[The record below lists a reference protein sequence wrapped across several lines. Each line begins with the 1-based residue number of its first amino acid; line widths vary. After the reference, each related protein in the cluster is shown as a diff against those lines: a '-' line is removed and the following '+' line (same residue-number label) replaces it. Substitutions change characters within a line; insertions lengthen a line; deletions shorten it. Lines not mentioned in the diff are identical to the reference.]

1 MIRAA
6 GVVLWREK
14 RPFELEIALVHRPT
28 FDDWT
33 FPKGKIEDGES
44 AIQAAYREVQ
54 EETGI
59 KPVFGPYIGSVEY
72 EVEGEKKKVQYW
84 MAKAPDQLSE
94 FVANDEIDRLEW
106 VSMKQARHFLSYD
119 IDREVLKFFRESER
133 HGNVMI
139 LLRHAK
145 AVKRNDWSGDD
156 SDRPLDNEGQV
167 IAQKLVHHLDMYG
180 ITEIHTSDAYRCM
193 STVEP
198 FHLKYGTPKVATDQ
212 LSEYAFQKD
221 DLLAAT
227 YVKQLAKFGG
237 NYLIC
242 SHNPILPLMVDHMV
256 KYPEDFDLD
265 KDLHP
270 ADAWVVHH
278 RGGKVFA
285 VNFLKSPTT

>member
-6 GVVLWREK
+6 GVVLWREA
-14 RPFELEIALVHRPT
+14 RPFELEIALVHRPA

-44 AIQAAYREVQ
+44 AIQAAFREVH

-59 KPVFGPYIGSVEY
+59 KPVFGPYLGHVEY
-72 EVEGEKKKVQYW
+72 EVEGLKKKVQYW
-84 MAKAPDQLSE
+84 MAKAPENIAE
-94 FVANDEIDRLEW
+94 FIPNEEIDRIEW
-106 VSMKQARHFLSYD
+106 VNMKQARHFLTYD
-119 IDREVLKFFRESER
+119 IDREILKFFRDSER

-145 AVKRNDWSGDD
+145 AVKRTDWSGDD
-156 SDRPLDNEGQV
+156 SDRPLITEGQV
-167 IAQKLVHHLDMYG
+167 VAKKLIPHLEMYN
-180 ITEIHTSDAYRCM
+180 INEIHTSDAYRCM

-198 FHLKYGTPKVATDQ
+198 FHEKFGTIKVVTDQ
-212 LSEYAFQKD
+212 LSDYAFQKD
-221 DLLAAT
+221 EMLAVG

-237 NYLIC
+237 NYLVC
-242 SHNPILPLMVDHMV
+242 SHNPILPLMVDQLV

-265 KDLHP
+265 NELHP
-270 ADAWVVHH
+270 GDAWVVHH

-285 VNFLKSPTT
+285 VNFLKAPTA